1 VAEPDVAL
9 DPGSRPLAATRAG
22 AKELSL
28 AAMTGGKAE
37 RMKESNA
44 SVDEDVVDHSYWVD
58 AYEVR

>member
-1 VAEPDVAL
+1 
-9 DPGSRPLAATRAG
+9 LAATRAG

-44 SVDEDVVDHSYWVD
+44 GVDEDVVDHSYWVD